1 MQELPQRALRLLELR
16 VKVGGSDDG
25 GQLEDA
31 QRVAG
36 DHHVNGLVGGLVVR
50 RREGC
55 NLVAEQDGQ
64 QDGDEVLA
72 VGDEREEPVDGD
84 DLVLEAERR
93 GARGQHLHQPVNGL
107 LRVSGS
113 RQGDVALLHQR
124 IDYEEAR
131 IAGNVV
137 EGDED
142 GRVRNARLAGIELA
156 VVAVGVVVAA
166 ERDEVKTDEGQRISL
181 GEVLRHER
189 DYRNGQRAERP
200 STLPT
205 LSTGFPPRACECVP
219 RWSLLEAHEYRDWRR
234 FQTRVLGFPEF
245 RSFAGHGARR

>member
-1 MQELPQRALRLLELR
+1 MRRCKR
-16 VKVGGSDDG
+16 SD
-25 GQLEDA
+25 
-31 QRVAG
+31 
-36 DHHVNGLVGGLVVR
+36 
-50 RREGC
+50 
-55 NLVAEQDGQ
+55 LVAKQDGQ

-93 GARGQHLHQPVNGL
+93 GARGQHLHQSVDGL

-113 RQGDVALLHQR
+113 QQGDVALLHQR
-124 IDYEEAR
+124 VDDEEAR

-142 GRVRNARLAGIELA
+142 GRVRNARLAGVELA

-166 ERDEVKTDEGQRISL
+166 ERDEVKADEGQRISL

-205 LSTGFPPRACECVP
+205 LSTGFPLRACECAP

-234 FQTRVLGFPEF
+234 FQTRVLGFQGF
-245 RSFAGHGARR
+245 RSFAGHEARR